1 MRLLSSLAELRDWRV
16 RFRPRPVVLS
26 APHPVGECLRR
37 LALATAPHGT
47 STWYLDPMTLSGPHL
62 RLRGDAQ
69 PSRIRVTR
77 WRNTGGRIYLT
88 AWLDAQ
94 LEPAGEEGTA
104 LRGTI
109 GPPRE
114 ARAACL
120 AGLVLASLMGLAF
133 TGVGVAG
140 LAIGQLS
147 GLVIVAVGP
156 LCVAAVVQSFI
167 RRLAHLEFDIEGL
180 IRQVNEVLD
189 STAVFTGLAP
199 GNLPG
204 Q

>member
-16 RFRPRPVVLS
+16 RFYPRPVVLFT
-26 APHPVGECLRR
+26 PHPAGECLRR

-62 RLRGDAQ
+62 RLRGDAR

-77 WRNTGGRIYLT
+77 WTNAGGRIYLT

-94 LEPAGEEGTA
+94 LEPAGEGGTA
-104 LRGTI
+104 LKGTI
-109 GPPRE
+109 GPSRE
-114 ARAACL
+114 ARAARS
-120 AGLVLASLMGLAF
+120 AGLALASLTGLAL
-133 TGVGVAG
+133 TGVGASV

-147 GLVIVAVGP
+147 GLVMVAAGP
-156 LCVAAVVQSFI
+156 LFAAAVVRSFI
-167 RRLAHLEFDIEGL
+167 RRLAKLEFDIDEL
-180 IRQVNEVLD
+180 IRQVSAVLD
-189 STAVFTGLAP
+189 STAVFTGRAP
-199 GNLPG
+199 GSLPR